1 MIIVAFGYCTLQVQK
16 DVTSF
21 LVPAHSKVGKIM
33 EKTWRHGW
41 KLLNVAIAHH
51 HLLRACWD
59 NRNMAIACVAM
70 ETMTLLQVIYY
81 SNCGCFP

>member
-41 KLLNVAIAHH
+41 KLLNVAVVQH

-59 NRNMAIACVAM
+59 NRNMAIGCVAM
-70 ETMTLLQVIYY
+70 ETMTLLQLRLFSMI
-81 SNCGCFP
+81 P